1 MYFWDSKHSKID
13 TTDLKIEKKVLN
25 NVKAYIKK
33 LQEEE
38 AMAAQA
44 VEED

>member
-1 MYFWDSKHSKID
+1 MYSWNSKQSKID
-13 TTDLKIEKKVLN
+13 TTGLNIRKKVLN

-33 LQEEE
+33 LQKEE
-38 AMAAQA
+38 AMAAQS